1 VLSSTLNAVQPIL
14 DRPLLRNLPLLIS
27 LFLAFSPL
35 QARPRP
41 TEHTSLED
49 AVRQLAERVAA
60 IPNLHGPLR
69 LQFFQDEKF
78 AADTGKDWQE
88 SLRKELEL
96 HRLNLSDEPG
106 ASTLRVGLAETP
118 TQLVLSVSARVAD
131 KDEVRLITL
140 PRITFR
146 APNLPVAPV
155 RIDRQLVYQSSDRI
169 LDASS
174 LWNGSELGMAL
185 LAYHNDELSALR
197 LDASGEVNQTVSL
210 AATGVQP
217 SRDLRGE
224 LTVRANDA
232 FVLLPGKSCE
242 FSWTAATDVKCHS
255 AKPDWRGTTVLT
267 PSCDAGGWKLLADG
281 SDWTS
286 PDSLRVVPDGSLR
299 EESAAL
305 RSNFPGPILGI
316 DGEQNPASALVVT
329 RNLRTGN
336 YEVYKITLA
345 CGN

>member
-1 VLSSTLNAVQPIL
+1 VLSSLLNAVQPIL

-35 QARPRP
+35 QAHPRA
-41 TEHTSLED
+41 TENTSLED
-49 AVRQLAERVAA
+49 AVRQLAERVAS
-60 IPNLHGPLR
+60 IPNLHGPLS
-69 LQFFQDEKF
+69 LQFFQDANF
-78 AADTGKDWQE
+78 AADTGKEWQE
-88 SLRKELEL
+88 YFRKELEL
-96 HRLNLSDEPG
+96 HRLTLSDEPV
-106 ASTLRVGLAETP
+106 AVPLRVGLAETP
-118 TQLVLSVSARVAD
+118 TQLVFSAIARVAD

-140 PRITFR
+140 PRISFR
-146 APNLPVAPV
+146 ATNLPVAPV
-155 RIDRQLVYQSSDRI
+155 RIERQLVYQSSDRI

-174 LWNGSELGMAL
+174 RWNGAEAGMAL
-185 LAYHNDELSALR
+185 LAYQNDELTAVR
-197 LDASGEVNQTVSL
+197 LDGSGEVKQTVSL
-210 AATGVQP
+210 TPAAVHP
-217 SRDLRGE
+217 SRDPRGE

-255 AKPDWRGTTVLT
+255 AKPDWRGATVLT

-281 SDWTS
+281 SGWTS
-286 PDSLRVVPDGSLR
+286 PDSLWVIPDSPLR
-299 EESAAL
+299 EGSAAL
-305 RSNFPGPILGI
+305 RSDFPGPILGI
-316 DGEQNPASALVVT
+316 NGEQNPASALVVT